1 MTSIPRAFLFIIM
14 SPVAVRLSPRYHL
27 LLSNCVLIVTC
38 CCHAVSPSPPVPI
51 NCHLSLSRGHTIPVA
66 LHHPPPQHCVL
77 PFYPRGMSESLHMS
91 PPDFLCSPGTPSCRQ
106 DATVC
111 VQGQETGLGKGW
123 RQGGRGMPGAWGQ
136 DWGQRDTAGT
146 QSRGACSLCRG
157 GCAGPALAG
166 WPGDRALFV

>member
-1 MTSIPRAFLFIIM
+1 MLSDSLLVITCCCQIVSSL
-14 SPVAVRLSPRYHL
+14 SPVAVTLSLHHHQFL
-27 LLSNCVLIVTC
+27 LIVTC
-38 CCHAVSPSPPVPI
+38 PCH
-51 NCHLSLSRGHTIPVA
+51 VA
-66 LHHPPPQHCVL
+66 TPFLLPCTTPPQHCVL